1 LGSIKRLKSRSFEKV
16 NGMSLNSLERTIDK
30 VLSQKESALISEID
44 SALQKS
50 LKNLESSKSI
60 LEVEYDGII
69 ESSKKQ
75 AENLKRQIIGSST
88 LNARNKEL
96 IIIESAIDEIFT
108 KAKEKLAQSNNE
120 KNYEKLLTRM
130 IQDSVSKLG
139 SDIVIQCNKTDQKL
153 VRKISSQESTGKN
166 MKISVSDDFLDI
178 IGGIKATSVDG
189 TMTLDNTLDSNIETL
204 KPLIRKDI
212 VQLLRR
218 EKK

>member
-1 LGSIKRLKSRSFEKV
+1 
-16 NGMSLNSLERTIDK
+16 MSLNSLERTIDK
-30 VLSQKESALISEID
+30 VLSQKESELISDID
-44 SALQKS
+44 SALQNS
-50 LKNLESSKSI
+50 LKNLESSKST
-60 LEVEYDGII
+60 LQVEYDAII

-139 SDIVIQCNKTDQKL
+139 SDTVIQSIKADQKL
-153 VRKISSQESTGKN
+153 VRKVSSQESTGKN
-166 MKISVSDDFLDI
+166 MKISVSDDFIDI
-178 IGGIKATSVDG
+178 IGGIKATSADG
-189 TMTLDNTLDSNIETL
+189 TMTLDNTLDSNIESL

-212 VQLLRR
+212 VQLLRG
-218 EKK
+218 ENK

>member
-1 LGSIKRLKSRSFEKV
+1 
-16 NGMSLNSLERTIDK
+16 MSLNSLERTIDK

-50 LKNLESSKSI
+50 LKNLESSKSS
-60 LEVEYDGII
+60 LQTEYDNII

-96 IIIESAIDEIFT
+96 VIIESAIDEIFN
-108 KAKEKLAQSNNE
+108 KAKKKLAESKSQ
-120 KNYEKLLTRM
+120 KNYEKLLASM
-130 IQDSVSKLG
+130 IEDTAAKLG
-139 SDIVIQCNKTDQKL
+139 SDVVIQCNKTDLKL
-153 VRKISSQESTGKN
+153 VKKISSEESTNKKV
-166 MKISVSDDFLDI
+166 KITVSDEVIDI

-189 TMTLDNTLDSNIETL
+189 TMTLDNTLDSSIESL

-212 VQLLRR
+212 VQLLRG
-218 EKK
+218 ESK

>member
-1 LGSIKRLKSRSFEKV
+1 
-16 NGMSLNSLERTIDK
+16 MSLNSLERTIDK

-50 LKNLESSKSI
+50 LKNLESSKSS
-60 LEVEYDGII
+60 LQTEYDSII

-96 IIIESAIDEIFT
+96 VIIESAIDEIFN
-108 KAKEKLAQSNNE
+108 KAREKLAESNSQ

-130 IQDSVSKLG
+130 IEDTAARLG
-139 SDIVIQCNKTDQKL
+139 SELIIQCNKTDLKL
-153 VRKISSQESTGKN
+153 AKKLSSEISTEKK
-166 MKISVSDDFLDI
+166 MKITVSDEVIDI

-189 TMTLDNTLDSNIETL
+189 TMTLDNTLDSSIESL

-212 VQLLRR
+212 VHLLRG
-218 EKK
+218 ENK

>member
-1 LGSIKRLKSRSFEKV
+1 
-16 NGMSLNSLERTIDK
+16 MSLNSLERTIDK
-30 VLSQKESALISEID
+30 VLSQKESELISDID
-44 SALQKS
+44 SALQNS
-50 LKNLESSKSI
+50 LKNLESSKST
-60 LEVEYDGII
+60 LQVEYDAII

-139 SDIVIQCNKTDQKL
+139 SDTVIQCNKADQKL
-153 VRKISSQESTGKN
+153 VRKVSSQESTTKN
-166 MKISVSDDFLDI
+166 MKVSVSDNFLDI
-178 IGGIKATSVDG
+178 IGGIKATSADG
-189 TMTLDNTLDSNIETL
+189 TMTLDNTLDSNIESL

-212 VQLLRR
+212 VQLLRG
-218 EKK
+218 ENK

>member
-1 LGSIKRLKSRSFEKV
+1 
-16 NGMSLNSLERTIDK
+16 MSLNSLERTIDK
-30 VLSQKESALISEID
+30 VLSQKESELVSEID
-44 SALQKS
+44 SALQNS
-50 LKNLESSKSI
+50 LKNLESSKST
-60 LEVEYDGII
+60 LQVEYDGII

-108 KAKEKLAQSNNE
+108 KAKEKLTRSNNE

-189 TMTLDNTLDSNIETL
+189 TMTLDSTLDSNIESL

-212 VQLLRR
+212 VQLLRG

>member
-1 LGSIKRLKSRSFEKV
+1 
-16 NGMSLNSLERTIDK
+16 MSLNSLERTIDK

-44 SALQKS
+44 SALQNS
-50 LKNLESSKSI
+50 LKNLESSKTT
-60 LEVEYDGII
+60 LQVEYDAII

-139 SDIVIQCNKTDQKL
+139 SDIIIQCNKADQKL

-166 MKISVSDDFLDI
+166 MKSSISDDFLDI
-178 IGGIKATSVDG
+178 IGGIKATSADG
-189 TMTLDNTLDSNIETL
+189 TMTLDNTLDSNIESL
-204 KPLIRKDI
+204 KPLIRKEI
-212 VQLLRR
+212 VQLLRG
-218 EKK
+218 ENK

>member
-1 LGSIKRLKSRSFEKV
+1 
-16 NGMSLNSLERTIDK
+16 MSLNSLERTIDK

-44 SALQKS
+44 SALQNS
-50 LKNLESSKSI
+50 LKNLESSKTT
-60 LEVEYDGII
+60 LQVEYDAII

-75 AENLKRQIIGSST
+75 AESLKRQIIGSIT

-120 KNYEKLLTRM
+120 KNYEKLLTRV

-139 SDIVIQCNKTDQKL
+139 SEIVIQCNKADQKL
-153 VRKISSQESTGKN
+153 VRKISSQESTTKN
-166 MKISVSDDFLDI
+166 MKVSVSDNFLDI
-178 IGGIKATSVDG
+178 IGGIKATSADG
-189 TMTLDNTLDSNIETL
+189 TMTLDNTLDSNIESL

-212 VQLLRR
+212 VQLLRG
-218 EKK
+218 ENK

>member
-1 LGSIKRLKSRSFEKV
+1 
-16 NGMSLNSLERTIDK
+16 MSLNSLERTIDK
-30 VLSQKESALISEID
+30 VLSQKESELVSEID
-44 SALQKS
+44 SALQNS
-50 LKNLESSKSI
+50 LKNLESSKST
-60 LEVEYDGII
+60 LQVEYDGII

-108 KAKEKLAQSNNE
+108 KAKEKLTQSNNE

>member
-1 LGSIKRLKSRSFEKV
+1 
-16 NGMSLNSLERTIDK
+16 MSLNSLERTIDK

-44 SALQKS
+44 SALQNS
-50 LKNLESSKSI
+50 LKNLESSKTT
-60 LEVEYDGII
+60 LQVEYDAII

-75 AENLKRQIIGSST
+75 AESLKRQIIGSST

-139 SDIVIQCNKTDQKL
+139 AEIVIQCNKADQKL
-153 VRKISSQESTGKN
+153 VRKVSSQESTTKN
-166 MKISVSDDFLDI
+166 MKVSVSDNFLDI
-178 IGGIKATSVDG
+178 IGGIKATSADA
-189 TMTLDNTLDSNIETL
+189 TMTLDNTLDSNIESL

-212 VQLLRR
+212 VQLLRG
-218 EKK
+218 ENK